1 MGVAGQVA
9 FAELAA
15 RPNHGGQD
23 FITNLPVFYTNVVPN
38 MKIINAIMLLCQIQ
52 VCGQCYVKW
61 NKIKKIVNFVLY

>member
-38 MKIINAIMLLCQIQ
+38 MKIINAIMLCQI
-52 VCGQCYVKW
+52 
-61 NKIKKIVNFVLY
+61 